1 MIAVFDSGLGGLSV
15 LQEMQTFLP
24 DYNLWYVAD
33 TAFCPYGPK
42 PIQFIQAR
50 SLAIG
55 RWFAAHGAAI
65 LVVACNTAS
74 SAALSLLREALPIP
88 VIGMEPGLKPAA
100 AVTRNG
106 RIGVLATSNTL
117 AGARFGSLIERF
129 AAGVDVWTQPCPKL
143 VQQVEAGRLND
154 DETRALVEQYVRPL
168 LDAGVDTL
176 VLGCTHFP
184 FLRPLITAAAGP
196 DISIIDTGPAVAR
209 QVARVAKEHAILPDI
224 GHTRIWTTGT
234 VGLVA
239 PNAQRLLGR
248 ECSVEEVVIPE

>member
-15 LQEMQTFLP
+15 LREIQILLP
-24 DYNLWYVAD
+24 HYTLWYVAD

-42 PIQFIQAR
+42 PVQFVQFR
-50 SLAIG
+50 SLAIAH
-55 RWFAAHGAAI
+55 WLAARGAAL

-74 SAALSLLREALPIP
+74 SAALPLLRESLPIP

-117 AGARFGSLIERF
+117 SGTRFGSLVERF
-129 AAGVDVWTQPCPKL
+129 AAGVDVWTQPCPRL
-143 VQQVEAGRLND
+143 VEQVEAGRLDD
-154 DETRALVEQYVRPL
+154 DETRALVRQYVHPL
-168 LDAGVDTL
+168 IAAGVDTL

-184 FLRPLITAAAGP
+184 FLRPLIAEAAGP

-224 GHTRIWTTGT
+224 GHNRIWTTGDAA
-234 VGLVA
+234 LVA
-239 PNAQRLLGR
+239 PNVQRLLGR
-248 ECSVEEVVIPE
+248 EYSVEKVVISD